1 MRFGKKNSDLNKDSC
16 FKFEKADTKN
26 IRYKEDKRLEE
37 REIELTILMPCLN
50 EAETL
55 EICIKKA
62 MSFLK
67 DNNVNGEVL
76 IADNGSTDG
85 SQEIATRNGARVVNI
100 EQKGYGSALRGG
112 SENARGRYVIMGDA
126 DDSYNFLNLMPF
138 LEKLRDGYELVM
150 GNRFK
155 GGIEKGA
162 MPPLHKYLG
171 NPVLSFIGR
180 IFYPSDIKDFHCGL
194 RGYNRASIQSLQLQT
209 TGMEYAS
216 EMVVQATLHKLRMIE
231 VPTTLSPDGRSR
243 PPHLRS
249 WRDGWRHLKFLMMY
263 SPNWTFLY
271 PGLILSVVGLIMMVV
286 IGVGPTKIG
295 NVNFGIN
302 TMMYGSASLLVGV
315 NISLFSMFT
324 KAYALSSG
332 FIPNSPKTAGI
343 LERFTVEKG
352 VVMGV
357 VLTLLGIA
365 ATIFAFVI
373 WGNNSFGNLQPE
385 SIMKITIPATTLIAI
400 GIELIFASFFLGILE
415 IERKK

>member
-1 MRFGKKNSDLNKDSC
+1 
-16 FKFEKADTKN
+16 
-26 IRYKEDKRLEE
+26 LEE

-85 SQEIATRNGARVVNI
+85 SQDIATRNGARVVNI

-332 FIPNSPKTAGI
+332 FIPNSPKTTGI

>member
-1 MRFGKKNSDLNKDSC
+1 
-16 FKFEKADTKN
+16 
-26 IRYKEDKRLEE
+26 LEE

-62 MSFLK
+62 MSFLE
-67 DNNVNGEVL
+67 DNNVDGEVL

-85 SQEIATRNGARVVNI
+85 SQEIAIRNGARVVNI

-138 LEKLRDGYELVM
+138 LEKLREGYELVM

-194 RGYNRASIQSLQLQT
+194 RGYNRAAIQSLQLQT

-271 PGLILSVVGLIMMVV
+271 PGIILSVIGLVMMVA

-302 TMMYGSASLLVGV
+302 TMMYGSAALLVGV

-332 FIPNSPKTAGI
+332 FIPNSPKTIGI
-343 LERFTVEKG
+343 LEKFTVEKG
-352 VVMGV
+352 VVIGV
-357 VLTLLGIA
+357 LLTLLGIV
-365 ATIFAFVI
+365 ATIIAFVI

-385 SIMKITIPATTLIAI
+385 SIMKITIPAATLIAI

>member
-1 MRFGKKNSDLNKDSC
+1 M
-16 FKFEKADTKN
+16 
-26 IRYKEDKRLEE
+26 EE

-62 MSFLK
+62 NKFLK
-67 DNNVNGEVL
+67 ENKVEGEVL

-85 SQEIATRNGARVVNI
+85 SQEIALKNGARVANI
-100 EQKGYGSALRGG
+100 DQKGYGSALRGG
-112 SENARGRYVIMGDA
+112 CENAHGKYVIMGDA
-126 DDSYNFLNLMPF
+126 DDSYNFLDLMPF

-180 IFYPSDIKDFHCGL
+180 IFYPSNIKDFHCGL
-194 RGYNRASIQSLQLQT
+194 RGYNRASIQKLHLQT

-216 EMVVQATLHKLRMIE
+216 EMVVQSTLHKLKMVE
-231 VPTTLSPDGRSR
+231 VPTTLSPDGRTR

-249 WRDGWRHLKFLMMY
+249 WSDGWRHLKFLMMY

-271 PGLILSVVGLIMMVV
+271 PGLILAIIGLIVMG
-286 IGVGPTKIG
+286 IIAIGPTKIG
-295 NVNFGIN
+295 TVNFGIN

-315 NISLFSMFT
+315 NISLFSLFT
-324 KAYALSSG
+324 KAYALNSG
-332 FIPNSPKTAGI
+332 FIPNSTKTVAI
-343 LERFTVEKG
+343 FEKFTVEKG
-352 VVMGV
+352 VIIGA
-357 VLTLLGIA
+357 VLTVLGLV
-365 ATIFAFVI
+365 ATIVAFVI
-373 WGNNSFGNLQPE
+373 WGNNSFGDLQPE
-385 SIMKITIPATTLIAI
+385 SIMKITIPASTLIAI
-400 GIELIFASFFLGILE
+400 GIEIVFASFFLGILE
-415 IERKK
+415 IKRER

>member
-1 MRFGKKNSDLNKDSC
+1 
-16 FKFEKADTKN
+16 
-26 IRYKEDKRLEE
+26 LEE

-62 MSFLK
+62 MSFLT
-67 DNNVNGEVL
+67 DNKVNGEVL

-85 SQEIATRNGARVVNI
+85 SQDIATRNGARVVNI

-112 SENARGRYVIMGDA
+112 SENARGKYVIMGDA

-138 LEKLRDGYELVM
+138 LEKLREGYELVM

-180 IFYPSDIKDFHCGL
+180 IFYPSEIKDFHCGL
-194 RGYNRASIQSLQLQT
+194 RGYNRAAIKSLQLQT

-231 VPTTLSPDGRSR
+231 VPTTLSPDGRTR

-271 PGLILSVVGLIMMVV
+271 PGLILSVVGLLMMVI

-302 TMMYGSASLLVGV
+302 TMMYGSASMLVGV
-315 NISLFSMFT
+315 NIILFSMFT

-332 FIPNSPKTAGI
+332 FIPNSPKTIGI
-343 LERFTVEKG
+343 FEKFTVEKG
-352 VVMGV
+352 VVIGV
-357 VLTLLGIA
+357 LLTLLGIA
-365 ATIFAFVI
+365 ATIFAFII

>member
-1 MRFGKKNSDLNKDSC
+1 
-16 FKFEKADTKN
+16 
-26 IRYKEDKRLEE
+26 LEE

-62 MSFLK
+62 MSFLT
-67 DNNVNGEVL
+67 DNKVKGEVL

-85 SQEIATRNGARVVNI
+85 SQDIATRNGARVVNI

-112 SENARGRYVIMGDA
+112 SENARGKYVIMGDA

-138 LEKLRDGYELVM
+138 LEKLREGYELVM

-180 IFYPSDIKDFHCGL
+180 IFYPSEIKDFHCGL
-194 RGYNRASIQSLQLQT
+194 RGYNRAAIKSLQLQT

-231 VPTTLSPDGRSR
+231 VPTTLSPDGRTR

-271 PGLILSVVGLIMMVV
+271 PGLILSVVGLLMMVI

-315 NISLFSMFT
+315 NIILFSMFT

-332 FIPNSPKTAGI
+332 FIPNSPKTIGI
-343 LERFTVEKG
+343 FEKFTVEKG
-352 VVMGV
+352 VVIGV
-357 VLTLLGIA
+357 ALTLLGIA
-365 ATIFAFVI
+365 ATIFAFII

>member
-1 MRFGKKNSDLNKDSC
+1 ME
-16 FKFEKADTKN
+16 EK
-26 IRYKEDKRLEE
+26 EV
-37 REIELTILMPCLN
+37 ELTILMPCLN

-62 MSFLK
+62 MSFFD
-67 DNNVNGEVL
+67 DNNVHGEVL
-76 IADNGSTDG
+76 IADNGSNDG
-85 SQEIATRNGARVVNI
+85 SQNIALKNGARVVDI
-100 EQKGYGSALRGG
+100 EKKGYGSALRGG
-112 SENARGRYVIMGDA
+112 SENARGKYVIMGDA

-138 LEKLRDGYELVM
+138 LEKLREGYELVM

-155 GGIEKGA
+155 GGIAKGA

-180 IFYPSDIKDFHCGL
+180 IFYPSEIKDFHCGL
-194 RGYNRASIQSLQLQT
+194 RGYNRESIQKLQLQT

-216 EMVVQATLHKLRMIE
+216 EMVVQATLHKLKMIE

-271 PGLILSVVGLIMMVV
+271 PGLLLSLIGIIIMVA
-286 IGVGPTKIG
+286 IGVGSSRIG
-295 NVNFGIN
+295 NITFGIN

-315 NISLFSMFT
+315 NIILFSLFT
-324 KAYALSSG
+324 KAYAISSG
-332 FIPNSPKTAGI
+332 FIPNSTKTI
-343 LERFTVEKG
+343 SVFEKFTVEKG
-352 VVMGV
+352 VITGL
-357 VLTLLGIA
+357 VLTILGIF
-365 ATIFAFVI
+365 ATVVSFII
-373 WGNNSFGNLQPE
+373 WGNNSFGRLQPE
-385 SIMKITIPATTLIAI
+385 SIMKITIPAATLIAI

-415 IERKK
+415 IKKKD